1 MDKNY
6 TVWKNRIQKFKEMN
20 GVPTIESR
28 EDLIE
33 FLERVDAYLIMS
45 DYTIIHSLLG
55 KKYRKVKGE
64 CKETRMFVLGLR
76 KAKELMDCKEWMDM
90 RDKAYENSF
99 GDVKKAIGRKAEIQL
114 ERKVDEGVMEAIKV
128 ALNYSEKWI
137 PTQKTNKGVNEKDF
151 AKKVAEQIKT
161 ALAYD
166 AMRKKVSEMKGNN

>member
-6 TVWKNRIQKFKEMN
+6 IVWKDRIQKFKEM
-20 GVPTIESR
+20 GGMPTIETR
-28 EDLIE
+28 KDLIE

-55 KKYRKVKGE
+55 KKCRRVKGE
-64 CKETRMFVLGLR
+64 YKEIRTFVLGLK
-76 KAKELMDCKEWMDM
+76 KAKELMDCKEWVDM
-90 RDKAYENSF
+90 RDRAYENNF

-137 PTQKTNKGVNEKDF
+137 PTQKTRHIDEKRVG
-151 AKKVAEQIKT
+151 KKIAEQVKKT
-161 ALAYD
+161 LEYD
-166 AMRKKVSEMKGNN
+166 AIRKKIQNLEGNN